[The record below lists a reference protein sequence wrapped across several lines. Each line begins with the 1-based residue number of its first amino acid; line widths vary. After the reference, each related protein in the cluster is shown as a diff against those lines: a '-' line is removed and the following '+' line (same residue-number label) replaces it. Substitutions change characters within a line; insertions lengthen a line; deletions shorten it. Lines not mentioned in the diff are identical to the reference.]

1 MITMFY
7 EKASYLVLFHDADT
21 QAYRTDRFTGWTKQ
35 PKDTG
40 PVVFTNTSPTY
51 VNLKPISGGGGDS
64 GTSTGLIIGL
74 VIGGLVVLVLAGV
87 LVTRSRSGRDDR
99 E

>member
-1 MITMFY
+1 
-7 EKASYLVLFHDADT
+7 VLFHDADT

-51 VNLKPISGGGGDS
+51 VNLKPIAGGGADS
-64 GTSTGLIIGL
+64 GTSTGLVIGL
-74 VIGGLVVLVLAGV
+74 VVGGVVVLGLLAVLVL
-87 LVTRSRSGRDDR
+87 RSRSRRDDR